1 MKHLKTYKIFESITE
16 KQISDV
22 AYDVRTILQPLLDK
36 YIKVRI
42 HDQFVTNPS
51 FQHFIEIKISN
62 FDSAKEFIDEI
73 KQLISYM
80 SSEDW
85 SLLDKH
91 EHSGSNVVSNKPRYR
106 CPNCYEPKELGS
118 DITYND
124 PLYDKDFDYINCD
137 SPKCTWTS
145 PISNFKTYVYHF
157 KTAEELE
164 ELVKNDDEISTINI
178 KFTYN
183 EE

>member
-1 MKHLKTYKIFESITE
+1 MKHIKTYKIFESITE

-22 AYDVRTILQPLLDK
+22 AYDVRTILQPLVDK

-91 EHSGSNVVSNKPRYR
+91 EHSGSNVVSNKPRYF
-106 CPNCYEPKELGS
+106 S
-118 DITYND
+118 
-124 PLYDKDFDYINCD
+124 YDEDEDYTHN
-137 SPKCTWTS
+137 
-145 PISNFKTYVYHF
+145 YHF
-157 KTAEELE
+157 KTVEELE
-164 ELVKNDDEISTINI
+164 ELVKNDYTISRINI